1 MLKVKS
7 FKSVFKDDSSL
18 LFAAGMFEKT
28 NIENQT
34 DDLRPVCAKSA
45 VFLILSSRKKLQEK
59 ATLPLLQGQ
68 K

>member
-7 FKSVFKDDSSL
+7 FKTIFKDDSSL

-34 DDLRPVCAKSA
+34 DDMRPVCAKSA
-45 VFLILSSRKKLQEK
+45 VFLIPIFKKKSCRRRQL
-59 ATLPLLQGQ
+59 
-68 K
+68 